1 MTIKEAALEV
11 MREKGE
17 PMTVRE
23 IYDQIILRKLYKFNS
38 NNHEN
43 IVRRTIRIQCEGMD
57 HLPISKSVKIFR
69 RLEDGRYE
77 PASK

>member
-11 MREKGE
+11 MKKKGE

-23 IYDQIILRKLYKFNS
+23 IYDQIVSRNLYKFNS
-38 NNHEN
+38 NNPKN
-43 IVRRTIRIQCEGMD
+43 IVRRTIRIQCEGVD
-57 HLPISKSVKIFR
+57 HLPICKSVKFFR